1 MQKAN
6 SSVKIRPVEK
16 KRQGGAIMA
25 KCAICEKAA
34 HFGNNVSHSHRRSNK
49 MWKSN
54 IKSVRVKV
62 NGGTKKMYVCTSC
75 LRSGLVERA

>member
-1 MQKAN
+1 MQCTQKA
-6 SSVKIRPVEK
+6 VTK

-54 IKSVRVKV
+54 VKSVKVKV
-62 NGGTKKMYVCTSC
+62 DGVPQKMYVCTSC
-75 LRSGLVERA
+75 LRSGKVERA